1 MPSFKALIV
10 RPGALFRSLRDLT
23 ARERQFLTG
32 EILHARELMPLLM
45 KPRNNQHWT
54 SEDKRELALRLRRL
68 TVISPY
74 LVVLAMPGGMLILPV
89 LAWWLDRRRGR
100 RTPGAAVPR

>member
-54 SEDKRELALRLRRL
+54 AEDKRELALRLRRL